1 MDGKK
6 RVLFLQFPENFT
18 FIKGNKD
25 LLDSENFILLS
36 LLLLMRYKAESK
48 MEEARL
54 MTHYVNFLS
63 PNWW

>member
-6 RVLFLQFPENFT
+6 SPFFQFPENFI

-25 LLDSENFILLS
+25 PLGSENFILLS
-36 LLLLMRYKAESK
+36 LLLLMRYKAESR

-54 MTHYVNFLS
+54 MTYYVNFSS
-63 PNWW
+63 PNE